1 MNAFYS
7 ERVLLDQEFI
17 KADSF
22 KGTISAMLKGKGVEL
37 VKFVRVE
44 VGQA

>member
-17 KADSF
+17 KADAY
-22 KGTISAMLKGKGVEL
+22 KGSIANMLKSKGVEL
-37 VKFVRVE
+37 VKYVRIE
-44 VGQA
+44 VGQP